1 MFHSNYFQFELKYFC
16 WTDTWKSRLTMKINI
31 NNLIY
36 NVPNWSECVCKNLAI
51 FTVSDYFGMLCIK
64 RLKVPDSRACRIVG
78 GWSTPHPPPPPQ
90 LFWNLSVFLQNESV
104 KVPDPILS
112 VNLEYFIIKNEI
124 QTSFNIQSRRN
135 QTFTNDDSFERSY
148 IRFVPTIRIIKN
160 I

>member
-78 GWSTPHPPPPPQ
+78 GCSTPPFPSPPPTFLKFVGVFTKWVGKSSWPNFVGKFGVFYHKKRNTVFFQYPVPQ
-90 LFWNLSVFLQNESV
+90 KSNFYQRWQLWKKLY
-104 KVPDPILS
+104 KIC
-112 VNLEYFIIKNEI
+112 
-124 QTSFNIQSRRN
+124 T
-135 QTFTNDDSFERSY
+135 DD
-148 IRFVPTIRIIKN
+148 
-160 I
+160 